1 MSSDGPTPGSGPPPE
16 DDPFRKR
23 PWEPGERAP
32 GSSPQ
37 EGPPGGPPPGGEQ
50 TPPPPPPPGPWGDRG
65 PGGPGGPGEY
75 GPGGFGGYGPGG
87 PGGYGPG
94 GYGPGGYGDFGGPP
108 LPPGM
113 PRPAGS
119 GWRLLARVVDSLLVG
134 FVGSLV
140 LWTVLGFPDYG
151 SAPGLLYSG
160 LVALLYL
167 VYEGVMLSRDG
178 QTVGKK
184 LVRIRVAML
193 ADGSSPPASAA
204 WLRAGVYSLG
214 AWVCCIFWLLDV
226 LWHLWDKPYRQCLHD
241 KAARTVVVPT
251 D

>member
-1 MSSDGPTPGSGPPPE
+1 
-16 DDPFRKR
+16 
-23 PWEPGERAP
+23 
-32 GSSPQ
+32 
-37 EGPPGGPPPGGEQ
+37 
-50 TPPPPPPPGPWGDRG
+50 
-65 PGGPGGPGEY
+65 
-75 GPGGFGGYGPGG
+75 
-87 PGGYGPG
+87 
-94 GYGPGGYGDFGGPP
+94 
-108 LPPGM
+108 M

-134 FVGSLV
+134 FVGSLF